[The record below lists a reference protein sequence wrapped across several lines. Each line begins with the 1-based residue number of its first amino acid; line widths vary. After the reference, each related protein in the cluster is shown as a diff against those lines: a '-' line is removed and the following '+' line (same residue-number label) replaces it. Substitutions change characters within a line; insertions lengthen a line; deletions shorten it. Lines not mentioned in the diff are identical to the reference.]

1 MSHDVARIPAWSPP
15 SATRAFSSRLAR
27 FRRYL
32 LTGTLAR
39 TYAAIGLAGG
49 SFGGL
54 LGIGGGSAV
63 APLLLLVANMRPA
76 QVSGTTLATVLLVSA
91 VGSGAYASLGHL
103 DVGMAIPIAAGSVV
117 GAVSGALLAR
127 RLSIGLMLGLFVL
140 VLPYFAL
147 KEVWPSLAAPVI
159 ATTTTALVVLGLAT
173 GFTSGLL
180 GVGGASLV
188 VPSLVAFF
196 LIDHIAAQ
204 GIAITVAL
212 ADSAA
217 GVATHARR
225 GNVNY
230 RALVYLAPAAMIAAV
245 AGALL
250 SHHLPEAALRNL
262 FGVFISLIWALML
275 FRWVSGALRARA
287 RSPARSSFDSARS
300 R

>member
-1 MSHDVARIPAWSPP
+1 M
-15 SATRAFSSRLAR
+15 
-27 FRRYL
+27 
-32 LTGTLAR
+32 
-39 TYAAIGLAGG
+39 
-49 SFGGL
+49 
-54 LGIGGGSAV
+54 
-63 APLLLLVANMRPA
+63 
-76 QVSGTTLATVLLVSA
+76 
-91 VGSGAYASLGHL
+91 
-103 DVGMAIPIAAGSVV
+103 
-117 GAVSGALLAR
+117 
-127 RLSIGLMLGLFVL
+127 
-140 VLPYFAL
+140 
-147 KEVWPSLAAPVI
+147 I

-250 SHHLPEAALRNL
+250 SHHLPEAVLRNL